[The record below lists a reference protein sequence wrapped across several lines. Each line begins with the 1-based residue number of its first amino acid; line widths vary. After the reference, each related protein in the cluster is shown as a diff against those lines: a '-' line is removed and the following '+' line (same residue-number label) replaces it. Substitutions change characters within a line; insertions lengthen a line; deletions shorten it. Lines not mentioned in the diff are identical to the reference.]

1 VPHPSFAVLAK
12 EGGELDFLSNH
23 SKPVPDERQELEA

>member
-1 VPHPSFAVLAK
+1 VLAK

-23 SKPVPDERQELEA
+23 SKPVPDEKQEL